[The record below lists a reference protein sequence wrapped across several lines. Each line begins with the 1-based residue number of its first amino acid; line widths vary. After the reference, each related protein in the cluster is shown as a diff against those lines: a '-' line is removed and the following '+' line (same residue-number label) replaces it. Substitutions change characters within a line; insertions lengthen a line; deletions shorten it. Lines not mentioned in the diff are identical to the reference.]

1 MLDILKRGSRVAI
14 AGAFGDP
21 LVELD
26 LRMLYLKDLSLSG
39 CTYQDDTVFENL
51 VSYIECCEIRLV
63 VARTYPLRD
72 IGRAQEQF
80 LAKNFTG
87 KLALIPLG

>member
-1 MLDILKRGSRVAI
+1 M

-26 LRMLYLKDLSLSG
+26 LRTLYLKDLSLFR

-51 VSYIECCEIRLV
+51 VSYIERCEIRLV
-63 VARTYPLRD
+63 VARTYPLCE
-72 IGRAQEQF
+72 IGRLQEQF

-87 KLALIPLG
+87 KFALIPPG